1 MQKDQKF
8 LTVGELA
15 EVLDVPK
22 SWIYERTRHNA
33 IPHFKMGKYV
43 RFDIDEVR
51 QWLATNTH
59 RDPAQNENR
68 WPLTQETP
76 IGITKQAEGI

>member
-1 MQKDQKF
+1 MNKDQKF

-22 SWIYERTRHNA
+22 SWIYERTRHNE

-43 RFDIDEVR
+43 RFDIDEVQKWLEANSHR
-51 QWLATNTH
+51 EPKNSNQWPFSQQISINT
-59 RDPAQNENR
+59 A
-68 WPLTQETP
+68 
-76 IGITKQAEGI
+76 K